1 MSKFPLYILKL
12 PFFRF
17 VPSINSVIYHG
28 SKQVRQEIRRKL
40 MPKNIG
46 PKFPLIITSF
56 EVAMNDSKV
65 LSAYKWKYL
74 VVDEV
79 NFA

>member
-1 MSKFPLYILKL
+1 
-12 PFFRF
+12 
-17 VPSINSVIYHG
+17 
-28 SKQVRQEIRRKL
+28 